1 MQVGVYSFQFYKMTY
16 TSNFSVR
23 VDIYLKISQFFFN
36 VAIMFRVA
44 LNPLVFAKWEQ
55 RLGKLHFVCARIRF
69 LKDTCP
75 SFGHNLIA
83 KQNEQAVCFV
93 L

>member
-1 MQVGVYSFQFYKMTY
+1 MPRSLWFSQPPYCHTEIMQVGVYSFQFYKMTY

-44 LNPLVFAKWEQ
+44 LNPLVFAK
-55 RLGKLHFVCARIRF
+55 
-69 LKDTCP
+69 
-75 SFGHNLIA
+75 
-83 KQNEQAVCFV
+83 
-93 L
+93 